1 MGIICILD
9 AFWWLNKKKNW
20 KDSRESRSKF
30 KRLYRTRVIRMETF
44 ETNDGKIRLKSFFRG
59 KNIFFFFLNIFKV
72 AIDDR
77 KRKFLKE
84 DPRGSIIVMRVFRGS
99 CTLPDSSCL
108 WFVRSMG
115 RCEWGTHFST
125 HASLEF
131 FSLASIQKVSFSV
144 VQSSLHDLRSRL
156 YSNNNST
163 RIRMNISKI
172 STYWLK
178 KKKDQKSN
186 KF

>member
-1 MGIICILD
+1 MGIICIL
-9 AFWWLNKKKNW
+9 AFWWLNKKKIW

-30 KRLYRTRVIRMETF
+30 KSDSNGNVRNERW
-44 ETNDGKIRLKSFFRG
+44 
-59 KNIFFFFLNIFKV
+59 KNMFKKFLSTEEYFFFFLNILKV